1 MKRTSSRSKAIGTVV
16 IVSAVTV
23 FSGAFASGRNGMLSG
38 PPELSLS
45 SGTVLDL
52 RSATRL
58 TSQVTHVGMPL
69 TATVVRAAVDTRGD
83 TVIPVGAEVS
93 GTVTAIASAE
103 QPGEPG
109 ILDVELG
116 NLKLGEE
123 RYRIETRVL
132 SLGTYSL
139 GRGKVN
145 HPRERS
151 IVLPAGGVIRLA
163 LTQPFAPE
171 LSSAR

>member
-1 MKRTSSRSKAIGTVV
+1 MKRTYSRNVAGV
-16 IVSAVTV
+16 ALLFCAGTV
-23 FSGAFASGRNGMLSG
+23 FSGAYASGKGGSHAQ
-38 PPELSLS
+38 PPESVRLS

-58 TSQVTHVGMPL
+58 TSQETHVGMPL
-69 TATVVRAAVDTRGD
+69 TATAVRAVIDTRGD
-83 TVIPVGAEVS
+83 TVIPVGAEFS
-93 GTVTAIASAE
+93 GTVTAIAPAE
-103 QPGEPG
+103 QPGDEG
-109 ILDVELG
+109 VLDVELG
-116 NLKLGEE
+116 NVRLGEE
-123 RYRIETRVL
+123 LYRIETRVI

-145 HPRERS
+145 HPRERK
-151 IVLPAGGVIRLA
+151 IVLPAGGMIRLA

>member
-1 MKRTSSRSKAIGTVV
+1 MRRTYSRNLAGIAALFCAGT
-16 IVSAVTV
+16 I
-23 FSGAFASGRNGMLSG
+23 FSGAYASGRAGFLAR
-38 PPELSLS
+38 PAAVTLS
-45 SGTVLDL
+45 SGTVLNL

-58 TSQVTHVGMPL
+58 TSRQAHVGMPL
-69 TATVVRAAVDTRGD
+69 TATVVRAAVDARGD
-83 TVIPVGAEVS
+83 TVIPVGAELS
-93 GTVTAIASAE
+93 GTVTAIAPAE
-103 QPGEPG
+103 RPGDPG
-109 ILDVELG
+109 VLDVELG
-116 NLKLGEE
+116 NLQLGEE
-123 RYRIETRVL
+123 SYRIETRVL

-151 IVLPAGGVIRLA
+151 IVLPAGGMIRLA